1 MKKLFS
7 YTVPRP
13 FYNFNIPIAFQS
25 TIIRDYAKK
34 NNFNFSLPTTELV
47 KANSYFMLSNIF
59 NNDNLISDFAVVSGF
74 VYPIDN
80 IEIIKKIFK
89 SYKLKNK
96 IKFHLILESKVL
108 QFNELISWCE
118 DIKIKNNLIYNF

>member
-13 FYNFNIPIAFQS
+13 FHNFNVPIAFQS

-34 NNFNFSLPTTELV
+34 NDFNFSLPTTELV
-47 KANSYFMLSNIF
+47 KENSYFMLSNIF
-59 NNDNLISDFAVVSGF
+59 NNDNLINDFAVVSGF

-80 IEIIKKIFK
+80 IKILKNIFK
-89 SYKLKNK
+89 SYRLKNK
-96 IKFHLILESKVL
+96 IKFHLILEAKVL
-108 QFNELISWCE
+108 QFNELINWCE
-118 DIKIKNNLIYNF
+118 DIKIKNKLIHNF